1 MKSHSQRHHDKIYFI
16 KNNIPVFGVIISS
29 KFIKGQDVSMM
40 SCRQKVTKLGR
51 IGGFLSR
58 LIEIV
63 GLLQYLHPM
72 INLPAQTGT
81 SGFQLQFQQSFYTM
95 SNKMTQRHGI
105 DARL

>member
-1 MKSHSQRHHDKIYFI
+1 MNPHSQRHHDKIYFDEH
-16 KNNIPVFGVIISS
+16 NIPVFGVIISS

-40 SCRQKVTKLGR
+40 SCCQKVTKLGR
-51 IGGFLSR
+51 MERFLTR

-81 SGFQLQFQQSFYTM
+81 SRFQLQSQQSFYAM
-95 SNKMTQRHGI
+95 SG
-105 DARL
+105 